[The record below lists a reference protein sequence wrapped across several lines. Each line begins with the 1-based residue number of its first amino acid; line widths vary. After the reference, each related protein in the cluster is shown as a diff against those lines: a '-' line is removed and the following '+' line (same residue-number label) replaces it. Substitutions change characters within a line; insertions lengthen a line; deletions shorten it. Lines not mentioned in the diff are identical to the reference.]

1 MTKWSKAHRTKFMRT
16 VNRKRVNAAK
26 NAIKTIAIEAEA
38 RGQAHAKKAVLAGEY
53 VGQQAEQAID
63 VHKIEDRAFR
73 RGLFTGLQ
81 MVVDL
86 LIRELR

>member
-1 MTKWSKAHRTKFMRT
+1 MAKFTWTKARIKKMLTTKKANAILRAATIPNRSKTTKVKQGVPIDSHYVGET
-16 VNRKRVNAAK
+16 AQASTLDVNR
-26 NAIKTIAIEAEA
+26 
-38 RGQAHAKKAVLAGEY
+38 
-53 VGQQAEQAID
+53 
-63 VHKIEDRAFR
+63 IEDRAFR

>member
-1 MTKWSKAHRTKFMRT
+1 MAKWSKSQLAHFRATMKAKASEKAKAKPLESHYVDEQPAQQT
-16 VNRKRVNAAK
+16 GAVVDVNR
-26 NAIKTIAIEAEA
+26 
-38 RGQAHAKKAVLAGEY
+38 
-53 VGQQAEQAID
+53 
-63 VHKIEDRAFR
+63 IEDRAFR